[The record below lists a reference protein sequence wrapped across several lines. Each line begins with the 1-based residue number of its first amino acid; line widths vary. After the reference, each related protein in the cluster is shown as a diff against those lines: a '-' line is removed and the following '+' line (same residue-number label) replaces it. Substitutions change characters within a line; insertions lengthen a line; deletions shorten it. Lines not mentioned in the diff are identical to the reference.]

1 MQFLF
6 VTLETEGVD
15 STSDNIL
22 VSNLCEQVDW
32 LALSQALLRRRRKKE
47 PGIHCLCMHQIFNN
61 NSYRRDVR
69 DAKY

>member
-32 LALSQALLRRRRKKE
+32 LALF
-47 PGIHCLCMHQIFNN
+47 PGSF
-61 NSYRRDVR
+61 
-69 DAKY
+69 A

>member
-1 MQFLF
+1 MDRASPHYDAVHISKKQNYVASLLHKQGSMQFLF

-32 LALSQALLRRRRKKE
+32 LALS
-47 PGIHCLCMHQIFNN
+47 PGSF
-61 NSYRRDVR
+61 
-69 DAKY
+69 A